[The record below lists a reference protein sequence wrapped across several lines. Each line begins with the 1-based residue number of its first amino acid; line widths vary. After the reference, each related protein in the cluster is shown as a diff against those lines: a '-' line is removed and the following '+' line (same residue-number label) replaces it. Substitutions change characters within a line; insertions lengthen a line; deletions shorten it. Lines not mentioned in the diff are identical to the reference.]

1 MVSLVTV
8 YYVMRYITHIQGCTG
23 DICVLH
29 ASAVNIH
36 YIYRYQGNHAN
47 IGVSGMKNMVSLVSV
62 MFVIYNI

>member
-36 YIYRYQGNHAN
+36 YIYHYQGNHAN

-62 MFVIYNI
+62 MFVLYNI